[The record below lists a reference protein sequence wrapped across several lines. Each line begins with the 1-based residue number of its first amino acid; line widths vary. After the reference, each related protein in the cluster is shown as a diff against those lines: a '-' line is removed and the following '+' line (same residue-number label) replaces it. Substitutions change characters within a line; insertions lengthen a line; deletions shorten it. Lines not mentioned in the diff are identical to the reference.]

1 MNIIVSNIFRPVF
14 LFLSLYA
21 FTAHAVSHAS
31 PALQSAAAE
40 DRPYV
45 LVVQPSDA
53 VTDALWFE
61 AVDKHIKYSAQA
73 LNMKVENFFAGDDRT
88 KIVENVKAKIKSG
101 GKPNYLVFS
110 NQIGMGVELLNICE
124 DMGIKSFMY
133 GSPLTERSIEEYGG
147 PRQKLKSWI
156 GQIIPDDEQA
166 GYDLASTLIRQA
178 RETKKQNNDATPIRV
193 IGITGTASTPA
204 SVKRTSGL
212 RRAISSQ
219 QDVELLQIVSARWS
233 TEIAAK
239 KFDLLTARHGE
250 SDVVWVA
257 NNDMALAVLEK
268 ARSFENL
275 PKIGGF
281 DWVPPAIEAL
291 EENGLSAAVGGH
303 EIEIAY
309 ALMLLR
315 DYHNGDDY
323 ADKTGTTSIESKLI
337 TLTPNTKHEYVT
349 FLKQLS
355 KDDVDYGP
363 VFKDI
368 SQDKDTFSNI
378 SIEAFKK
385 RVPSKGDVR

>member
-1 MNIIVSNIFRPVF
+1 MNIIASNIIRRLFSF
-14 LFLSLYA
+14 LLLYA
-21 FTAHAVSHAS
+21 LMTHSIS
-31 PALQSAAAE
+31 PASSAPQSTAAE
-40 DRPYV
+40 YRPFV
-45 LVVQPSDA
+45 LVVQPSDN

-61 AVDKHIKYSAQA
+61 AVDRHIKYSAIA

-88 KIVENVKAKIKSG
+88 KIVENVQAKIKSS
-101 GKPNYLVFS
+101 GKPDYLVFS

-147 PRQKLKSWI
+147 PRQNLKSWI

-204 SVKRTSGL
+204 SVERTNGL

-268 ARSFENL
+268 ARSFDNF

-309 ALMLLR
+309 ALMLLK
-315 DYHNGDDY
+315 DYHNGNDY
-323 ADKTGTTSIESKLI
+323 ADETRTTSIESKLI

-349 FLKQLS
+349 FLEKLS
-355 KDDVDYGP
+355 KGDVDYGP
-363 VFKDI
+363 IFKDI
-368 SQDKDTFSNI
+368 SQDKDAFSNI
-378 SIEAFKK
+378 SIEEFKK
-385 RVPSKGDVR
+385 RVPSKDDIK